1 MIVLGLTGSI
11 GMGKSTTAR
20 LFAEEGARV
29 HDADQTVHEL
39 YADGGA
45 AVGPIAEAFPSAVKQ
60 DAVDRPALA
69 AALARDPAAFER
81 LEAIVHPLVA
91 RSRDAFV
98 QAAAQTGAEVIVLD
112 VPLLFE
118 TGGHQGLDAVVVVS
132 APHHLQRQRVLERP
146 GMTPERLDHLIG
158 RQVPDAAKRERADFV
173 VETGQG
179 VDHARAQVRQILATV
194 KDPAWR
200 PRRGLA
206 GPGEASH

>member
-39 YADGGA
+39 YAEGGA

-60 DAVDRPALA
+60 GVVDRPALA
-69 AALARDPAAFER
+69 GVLAKDPAAFER

-98 QAAAQTGAEVIVLD
+98 EAAAQAGAEVIVLD

-132 APHHLQRQRVLERP
+132 APRHLQRQRVLERP
-146 GMTPERLDHLIG
+146 GMTPERFDHLIG

-194 KDPAWR
+194 QDPAWR